1 MPSKDEGLIGCAT
14 MKGPKFGVLAQL
26 VERLLR
32 KQKVA
37 GSSPVCSTKI
47 FNI

>member
-1 MPSKDEGLIGCAT
+1 M
-14 MKGPKFGVLAQL
+14 

-37 GSSPVCSTKI
+37 GSIPVVGFVFCFKAATRVVLSSSAAQGAMTVAA
-47 FNI
+47 NVA